1 MQAAGA
7 AVGQL
12 RFAVCLVA
20 YVLCASSAMVFSK
33 ARLPRP
39 LHPSENPSRPH
50 QLETLY
56 AAVVRV
62 AHATRAS
69 LGSTAKRRSSFFSSS
84 QFRFS
89 LGRISQMSLEVLP
102 APNTILLM
110 HMVPVAVVAYVAA
123 AAGAWE
129 CSPLSLQVRRST
141 PRAQASQGESAV
153 ASHRAALAVPGK
165 QHEGLRRE
173 L

>member
-50 QLETLY
+50 QLETLPI
-56 AAVVRV
+56 
-62 AHATRAS
+62 
-69 LGSTAKRRSSFFSSS
+69 RRSRSSGACDPGLAREHG
-84 QFRFS
+84 Q
-89 LGRISQMSLEVLP
+89 
-102 APNTILLM
+102 APNQLLFQF
-110 HMVPVAVVAYVAA
+110 PI
-123 AAGAWE
+123 
-129 CSPLSLQVRRST
+129 QV
-141 PRAQASQGESAV
+141 
-153 ASHRAALAVPGK
+153 
-165 QHEGLRRE
+165 
-173 L
+173 